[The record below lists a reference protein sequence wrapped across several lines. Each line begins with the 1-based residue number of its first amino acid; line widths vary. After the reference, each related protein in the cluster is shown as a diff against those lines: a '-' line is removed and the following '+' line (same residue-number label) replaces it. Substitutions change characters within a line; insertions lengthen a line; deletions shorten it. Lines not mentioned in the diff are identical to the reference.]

1 MTQHATLP
9 PIFVDDWGELEALA
23 EQLRGEP
30 VLAVDTEFIR
40 EASYVPRLEL
50 VQIATASGHVAIV
63 DYGQLGFREGDPF
76 AQLLLDPQVLKV
88 MHASDQDL
96 EMLQLLCGEVP
107 GPVWD
112 TQLSLGLFGYTGRT
126 GYQAVCEALLG
137 VKPPKGETLTDWSRR
152 PLTQEQVAYAAA
164 DVEHLLA
171 LHAKQV
177 ALLEELGRQ
186 PWALEEAERVRRRVA
201 EAIAQ
206 RADRAT
212 MHQRVKGWAALDR
225 KALAVLREL
234 AWWREDEARRR
245 DKPRGSVM
253 KDELLIELA
262 RRAPTQVRGLA
273 ALRGLRP
280 QDLDRHGE
288 ALVAAVARGR
298 AVPAHECPEVERHGP
313 ALEESEQA
321 LAALLQAVLASLA
334 PALRVNP
341 TLVATVP
348 ELHRLV
354 EAHRDGRLGSHPAMK
369 GWRGGLVGEAFQRV
383 LAGEA
388 GVRWDPEARALA
400 LA

>member
-1 MTQHATLP
+1 MP
-9 PIFVDDWGELEALA
+9 VFVDEWGELEALA
-23 EQLRGEP
+23 DQLRGEA
-30 VLAVDTEFIR
+30 VLALDTEFIR
-40 EASYVPRLEL
+40 EASYIPRLEL
-50 VQIATASGHVAIV
+50 VQVATASGQVAII
-63 DYGQLGFREGDPF
+63 DYGTLGFREGDPF
-76 AQLLLDPQVLKV
+76 AELLLDPKVLKV

-96 EMLQLLCGEVP
+96 EMLQLLCGGVP

-112 TQLSLGLFGYTGRT
+112 TQLALGIFGYNGRT
-126 GYQAVCEALLG
+126 GYQAVCEALLNE
-137 VKPPKGETLTDWSRR
+137 KPPKGETLTDWSRR
-152 PLTQEQVAYAAA
+152 PLTEEQLAYAAA
-164 DVEHLLA
+164 DVAHLLA
-171 LHAKQV
+171 LHRTQTQI
-177 ALLEELGRQ
+177 LDELGRTE
-186 PWALEEAERVRRRVA
+186 WALEEAERVRKRVA

-225 KALAVLREL
+225 RALAVLREL

-262 RRAPTQVRGLA
+262 RRAPTHVRALG

-280 QDLDRHGE
+280 NDLDRHGE
-288 ALVAAVARGR
+288 AMVAAVGRGR
-298 AVPAHECPEVERHGP
+298 AVPLEQCPEVERHGP
-313 ALEESEQA
+313 GLDEAEQS
-321 LAALLQAVLASLA
+321 LAALLQAVLGSMGPSLK
-334 PALRVNP
+334 VNP

-354 EAHRDGRLGSHPAMK
+354 EAHREGRLDKHSAMK
-369 GWRGGLVGEAFQRV
+369 GWRGTLVGDAFRKV